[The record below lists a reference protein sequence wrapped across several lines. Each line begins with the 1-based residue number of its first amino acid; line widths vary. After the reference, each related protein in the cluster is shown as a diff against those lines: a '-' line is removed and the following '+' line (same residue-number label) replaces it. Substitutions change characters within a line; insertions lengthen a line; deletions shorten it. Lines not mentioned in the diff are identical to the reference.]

1 MNVFSDIITNS
12 ISKLIE
18 EEKGIRYPRISSAMQ
33 RLFFEKISKKKITG
47 NEWKNVNFEKC
58 S

>member
-12 ISKLIE
+12 ISKLIKE
-18 EEKGIRYPRISSAMQ
+18 RKEQDIPVSPLLMLTS
-33 RLFFEKISKKKITG
+33 FFEKISKEKIRG
-47 NEWKNVNFEKC
+47 NELKNVTFREC